1 MDNNISHLI
10 FNKIKL
16 TITLAPLAFCNDG
29 PIMRDGFKTV
39 NENDTSVMNIR
50 KFFYLVNPKNSKN
63 EKRKD
68 VEFRVGLFKAKSL
81 IKV

>member
-1 MDNNISHLI
+1 
-10 FNKIKL
+10 
-16 TITLAPLAFCNDG
+16 
-29 PIMRDGFKTV
+29 MRDGFKTV

-50 KFFYLVNPKNSKN
+50 KFFYLVNPKNLNN

-81 IKV
+81 IKI